1 MVSQYFSNITNACFT
16 SLASHD
22 LIYERIEAMEWL
34 APGDE
39 DVMRP
44 LEGHIVSFLPFHER
58 GLTLPPHHFFHGLHH
73 YYDIEL
79 QHLTPNGIH
88 HRATLVTLYE
98 EFLGIEPHFE
108 L

>member
-1 MVSQYFSNITNACFT
+1 MVFQYCSNVTNALFT

-39 DVMRP
+39 DVLRP
-44 LEGHIVSFLPFHER
+44 LKGYIVSFLTFHEC
-58 GLTLPPHHFFHGLHH
+58 GLTSPPHNFFHRLHH
-73 YYDIEL
+73 YYVIEL
-79 QHLTPNGIH
+79 QHLTPNGIQH
-88 HRATLVTLYE
+88 KATFVTLFE
-98 EFLGIEPHFE
+98 GFLGIEPHFE